1 MGPGDPYETIRY
13 INDTLHGNAYR
24 IILVVASEVQKHH
37 RKLEKMMSRI
47 SPVVSSHVDAKV
59 ATTLSQVKASLGM
72 VPNLFATLAHAPV
85 ALDGYLLLSK
95 TLSHGRL
102 SARQREILALAVG
115 QENECR
121 YCLSAHTAMAKAS
134 GVSEVDV
141 VKARGGE
148 GEDPLERALAS
159 FAKKI
164 VRQRGHVADEDIE
177 NARKAGIDDGLMMEV
192 VATVALNT
200 LTNYANEL
208 ADTEIDFPVVQVK
221 L

>member
-1 MGPGDPYETIRY
+1 
-13 INDTLHGNAYR
+13 L
-24 IILVVASEVQKHH
+24 LSEVQKHH

-72 VPNLFATLAHAPV
+72 VHNLFATLAHAPV
-85 ALDGYLLLSK
+85 ALDGYLSLSK

-102 SARQREILALAVG
+102 SARQREMLALAVG
-115 QENECR
+115 QENECQ
-121 YCLSAHTAMAKAS
+121 YCLSAHTAMAKAA
-134 GVSEVDV
+134 GVSEADAM
-141 VKARGGE
+141 KARGGD
-148 GEDPLERALAS
+148 GEDPLERALVA
-159 FAKKI
+159 FAKKL
-164 VRQRGHVADEDIE
+164 VRQRGHVADEDVE
-177 NARKAGIDDGLMMEV
+177 NARKAGIDDGLIMEV

-208 ADTEIDFPVVQVK
+208 AGTEIDFPVVPVK

>member
-1 MGPGDPYETIRY
+1 
-13 INDTLHGNAYR
+13 
-24 IILVVASEVQKHH
+24 
-37 RKLEKMMSRI
+37 MSRI
-47 SPVVSSHVDAKV
+47 SPVVLSNVDAKI
-59 ATTLSQVKASLGM
+59 AATLSQVKANLGM

-85 ALDGYLLLSK
+85 VLDGYLSLSK

-102 SARQREILALAVG
+102 SARRREILALAVG
-115 QENECR
+115 QENECQ
-121 YCLSAHTAMAKAS
+121 YCLSAHTALAKAA
-134 GVSEVDV
+134 GVSEADV
-141 VKARGGE
+141 LKARGG
-148 GEDPLERALAS
+148 DSADSFERALVS

-177 NARKAGIDDGLMMEV
+177 NARKAGIDDGLMMEI

-208 ADTEIDFPVVQVK
+208 AGTEIDFPVVQVK